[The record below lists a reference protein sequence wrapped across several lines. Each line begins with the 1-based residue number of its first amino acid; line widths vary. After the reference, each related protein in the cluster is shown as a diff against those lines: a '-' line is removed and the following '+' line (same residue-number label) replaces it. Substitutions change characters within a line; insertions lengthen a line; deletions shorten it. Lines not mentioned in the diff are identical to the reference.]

1 MPHLVQMDK
10 RNRSKGLVI
19 IGAEVQNS
27 ADAAIKGVTDKHKVK
42 FTVTK
47 GVSGPS
53 TGRSIPRAVVFDATG
68 QVVYSGH
75 PGDDKF
81 ERSVKK
87 ALSAL
92 KKSGGAP
99 GAEVAKGR
107 LPAKKEP
114 LVAQRA
120 WTNLEGKTIKASVLA
135 LEGGNVKFKFSNGK
149 TVDYPLE
156 KLSEDDQE
164 AIKEA
169 AVKVKET
176 AKG

>member
-1 MPHLVQMDK
+1 MDK

-27 ADAAIKGVTDKHKVK
+27 ADAAIKGVTDKNKVE
-42 FTVTK
+42 FTITK

-53 TGRSIPRAVVFDATG
+53 TGRGIPRAVVFDATG

-81 ERSVKK
+81 DKSIKK
-87 ALSAL
+87 ALREL

-99 GAEVAKGR
+99 GAEVSGGR
-107 LPAKKEP
+107 LPPRKEP

-120 WTNLEGKTIKASVLA
+120 WTNSEGKTIKASVLA
-135 LEGGNVKFKFSNGK
+135 LDGEKIKFKLTNGK
-149 TVDYPLE
+149 TVNYPLE
-156 KLSEDDQE
+156 KLSEEDQK

-169 AVKVKET
+169 AEKATKVG
-176 AKG
+176 KG